1 MSIITCKQRCSG
13 LIQYQTCWNIF
24 GCSELWG
31 RKRHNIGSLQ
41 KDRSWGAGSRLINF
55 HMWYLTSSQDS
66 SVRKY
71 GRFTCDI
78 LLHRQDSSVRDCGRF
93 TCDILLH
100 RQDSSVREY
109 GRFTCDILLHRQD
122 SSVRECGRSYF
133 PMMADV
139 VFPFSYFLELGRP
152 SIRTWIHIACLEAG
166 QTYGSII
173 AQRRHQKWQS
183 MTSRGYTSVSLI
195 KTLTFGA
202 LSHPRSPT
210 LPNPQCYK
218 KALRAWQWPWISS
231 PAHPDFRSVSTWTLQ
246 GF

>member
-24 GCSELWG
+24 RCSELWG

-78 LLHRQDSSVRDCGRF
+78 LLHRQDSSVR
-93 TCDILLH
+93 
-100 RQDSSVREY
+100 EY
-109 GRFTCDILLHRQD
+109 GRFTCDILLHLQD

-210 LPNPQCYK
+210 LPNPQCCK

>member
-78 LLHRQDSSVRDCGRF
+78 LLHRQDSSVRDC
-93 TCDILLH
+93 
-100 RQDSSVREY
+100 